1 MHADGG
7 SRGNPGPSGIGV
19 VITDADG
26 NVLKEVAR
34 FVGTRT
40 NNWTE
45 YEAVIVGLETLKKIM
60 GSKKLKDIS
69 VEVKLDSELVV
80 KQLLG
85 EYQIKE
91 ETLCPQFLKIH
102 NMHVKDFP
110 RLTFTHVL
118 RDKNKRA
125 DQLANDAMDGEE

>member
-1 MHADGG
+1 MVIAD
-7 SRGNPGPSGIGV
+7 
-19 VITDADG
+19 AEG

-91 ETLCPQFLKIH
+91 ETLFPQFIKIH
-102 NMHVKDFP
+102 NLRITDFP
-110 RLTFTHVL
+110 NIVFIHIPRE
-118 RDKNKRA
+118 KNKEA
-125 DQLANDAMDGEE
+125 DRLANDAMDDHSQSLFGLL